1 MIAFADLQ
9 EKLKLQR
16 GEKVVKT
23 FKSPKK
29 KKDISITDFGGK
41 GFMLYYD
48 GQAVDDSV
56 YDSVKDAETSAKQ
69 LMKMLER

>member
-16 GEKVVKT
+16 GEKVVKS

-29 KKDISITDFGGK
+29 KKDITITDFGGQ

-48 GQAVDDSV
+48 GEAVDDSV

>member
-1 MIAFADLQ
+1 VITFTDLQ

-16 GEKVVKT
+16 GEKVVKS

-29 KKDISITDFGGK
+29 KKDITITDFGGQ

-48 GQAVDDSV
+48 GEAVDDSV

>member
-1 MIAFADLQ
+1 MITFADLQ

-29 KKDISITDFGGK
+29 KKDITITSIGK

>member
-23 FKSPKK
+23 FKSPKR
-29 KKDISITDFGGK
+29 KKDISITNFAGK

-69 LMKMLER
+69 LMKMLEK

>member
-1 MIAFADLQ
+1 MITFADLQ
-9 EKLKLQR
+9 EKIKLQR
-16 GEKVVKT
+16 GEKVVKA

-29 KKDISITDFGGK
+29 KKDITITNFGGK

>member
-1 MIAFADLQ
+1 MITFTDLQ

-16 GEKVVKT
+16 GEKIVKK
-23 FKSPKK
+23 FKSPKRK
-29 KKDISITDFGGK
+29 KEIAITDFGGK

-69 LMKMLER
+69 LMKMLEK